1 MNRWLRGL
9 LVVMTTVF
17 LVACGSG
24 NEEAASGEGGA
35 SEEPLL
41 IGMEAAYPPY
51 NWTQDTDE
59 NNAIPIQES
68 EQFANGYDV
77 QIASRVGE
85 ALGREVV
92 AVKTDWNGIIPAL
105 QSGKADLIIAGM
117 TPTPERSEVVQFSD
131 PYYDVQFAMITR
143 ADSEYADATTLED
156 FEGARVTGQVGTLNY
171 DLLDQ
176 IPGAEIH
183 QAMDDFS
190 AMRVALEAGRIDA
203 YITEYPEAVSATN
216 AIDALTYIVPEPS
229 FEVPEGVAAHL
240 AIGGRP
246 DDTELIEQVNEVLAG
261 ISDEERQTLMDEAIA
276 NQPSEQ

>member
-24 NEEAASGEGGA
+24 NEEAASEEGGA

-117 TPTPERSEVVQFSD
+117 TPTPERAEVVQFSD